1 MPHRDRFQPERV
13 AGINRNRWPVSAG
26 LGGRFRP
33 ERAGGEIAEAV
44 DGWSVAAREGVL
56 VQPKLAEAAVDMW
69 MAATVVT
76 TEMWLDAAEEFIVD
90 RDWTVARQAR

>member
-1 MPHRDRFQPERV
+1 MPYFARLSPLRSQM
-13 AGINRNRWPVSAG
+13 VS
-26 LGGRFRP
+26 GR
-33 ERAGGEIAEAV
+33 GGEIAEAV
-44 DGWSVAAREGVL
+44 DGWSVAARGGVL

-90 RDWTVARQAR
+90 RDWTSYGDYICWRQLFAVT